1 MPMLE
6 YTTKLSKGGPNS
18 IRSVI
23 PQEIL
28 KLLELEQGDSLHW
41 KVIITKITIISFFK
55 ISSITKIVDSY
66 R

>member
-1 MPMLE
+1 MPILE

-28 KLLELEQGDSLHW
+28 KLLELKQGDSLHW
-41 KVIITKITIISFFK
+41 KVIIEDKITVEVEKAGIASK
-55 ISSITKIVDSY
+55 
-66 R
+66 

>member
-1 MPMLE
+1 MLE

-18 IRSVI
+18 TRSVI

-41 KVIITKITIISFFK
+41 KVIIEDKITVEVEKAKPSQK
-55 ISSITKIVDSY
+55 
-66 R
+66 